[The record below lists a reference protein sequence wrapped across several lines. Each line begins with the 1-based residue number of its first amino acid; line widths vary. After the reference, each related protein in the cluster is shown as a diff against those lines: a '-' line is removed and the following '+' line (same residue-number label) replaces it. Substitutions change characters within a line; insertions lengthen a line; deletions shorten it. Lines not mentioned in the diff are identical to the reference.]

1 MGNPKENLILVFE
14 VQHNMYFE
22 SCFFSIFL
30 GQHDIPPCVR
40 NVIMHQ
46 IKSPRPKKSNATK
59 MIKKLSKTIT
69 LPEDP
74 NDPTAFTLHLDQYD
88 HYSLMRRQQ
97 KKNTTGTSSNLVK
110 IVGSFSIFM
119 TIAIVITVLCFLCK
133 SLMFFLCTQTAA
145 AAADTQISLLIFEI
159 KKTNLSSFFLLFSDW
174 SDTFKPMTM
183 M

>member
-1 MGNPKENLILVFE
+1 
-14 VQHNMYFE
+14 
-22 SCFFSIFL
+22 
-30 GQHDIPPCVR
+30 
-40 NVIMHQ
+40 MHQ

-145 AAADTQISLLIFEI
+145 AAAADTQISLLIFEI

>member
-14 VQHNMYFE
+14 VQH
-22 SCFFSIFL
+22 SICIWIIFFSIFL

-133 SLMFFLCTQTAA
+133 SQVFFA
-145 AAADTQISLLIFEI
+145 
-159 KKTNLSSFFLLFSDW
+159 KTNIDAELLHYV
-174 SDTFKPMTM
+174 
-183 M
+183 

>member
-1 MGNPKENLILVFE
+1 MLIFASLWGNLKITHSIFIA
-14 VQHNMYFE
+14 
-22 SCFFSIFL
+22 FFSIFL

-46 IKSPRPKKSNATK
+46 IKSPRPKKTNANK

-74 NDPTAFTLHLDQYD
+74 NDPTAFTLHLDHYD

-97 KKNTTGTSSNLVK
+97 KKKATGTSSNLVK
-110 IVGSFSIFM
+110 IVGSFSLFM

-133 SLMFFLCTQTAA
+133 YLSR
-145 AAADTQISLLIFEI
+145 LL
-159 KKTNLSSFFLLFSDW
+159 
-174 SDTFKPMTM
+174 
-183 M
+183 

>member
-1 MGNPKENLILVFE
+1 MV
-14 VQHNMYFE
+14 
-22 SCFFSIFL
+22 FSIFL

-133 SLMFFLCTQTAA
+133 SLKFFLCKQTYHFYVVVLC
-145 AAADTQISLLIFEI
+145 IS
-159 KKTNLSSFFLLFSDW
+159 N
-174 SDTFKPMTM
+174 
-183 M
+183 